1 MGRKTQRKIRER
13 GAALVEAAFV
23 MPIILLLT
31 FGVWT
36 VARAWQVH
44 NTIDHAVREAARFGS
59 TIDPWDPATSP
70 SAIRNVLDTELSA
83 GSIPTGSVATIC
95 IDRTTSGV
103 TPGVCGSPS
112 IPNAPSGTEN
122 IVVRVRWSNY
132 QMNYLFFQQ
141 TVNLTG
147 SAVSRWED

>member
-1 MGRKTQRKIRER
+1 MGRKDHER

-23 MPIILLLT
+23 LPLILLLT

-59 TIDPWDPATSP
+59 TIDPWDPSTSP
-70 SAIRNVLDTELSA
+70 AAVRAVLDTELAA
-83 GSIPTGSVATIC
+83 GSIPTTSVGTVC
-95 IDRTTSGV
+95 IDKSAT
-103 TPGVCGSPS
+103 TPGACGSPT
-112 IPNAPSGTEN
+112 IPNPPAGTEN
-122 IVVRVRWSNY
+122 VFVRARWTGY
-132 QMNYLFFQQ
+132 QLNFLFW
-141 TVNLTG
+141 TTSVNLTG

>member
-44 NTIDHAVREAARFGS
+44 NTIDHAVREAARFGLHDRS
-59 TIDPWDPATSP
+59 
-70 SAIRNVLDTELSA
+70 L
-83 GSIPTGSVATIC
+83 GSGDLPLRHPQRS
-95 IDRTTSGV
+95 
-103 TPGVCGSPS
+103 
-112 IPNAPSGTEN
+112 
-122 IVVRVRWSNY
+122 
-132 QMNYLFFQQ
+132 
-141 TVNLTG
+141 
-147 SAVSRWED
+147 